1 MHQLSTNGWISAF
14 FVRFR
19 LCPVPLTC
27 DILDLVDCLGV
38 RVPNIFISK
47 LVTGCP
53 TGTYSRKNSATA
65 LFALNIDNLDKLA
78 FALP

>member
-1 MHQLSTNGWISAF
+1 M
-14 FVRFR
+14 
-19 LCPVPLTC
+19 
-27 DILDLVDCLGV
+27 
-38 RVPNIFISK
+38 PNIFISK